1 MRSISTSGII
11 IRKQNRGEHDCF
23 ITLYSPTLGKI
34 QAVAKGARKIDSS
47 FSGHLE
53 TLNICSFQLH
63 KSPHSF
69 TVTQCQTVQ
78 TFRTLRDNFEKSLLA
93 LLILEIFQRSTY
105 SPEQAREL
113 FDLLDS
119 TLHYLSKSEKHQII
133 IESFKIKLLQMLGVM
148 PDISRCSHCQRRWN
162 HAEKILLGEAD
173 SHFSCLD
180 CAKPN
185 QENSSIDFNIIKLI
199 NFLCL
204 KGLTDII
211 KISLSPQEEI
221 KLKQISHKFLQ
232 HYIDREIV
240 SEKIIAHLKG

>member
-1 MRSISTSGII
+1 MRSISTTGII
-11 IRKQNRGEHDCF
+11 IRKQNSGEHDYF
-23 ITLYSPTLGKI
+23 ITLYSPTLGRI
-34 QAVAKGARKIDSS
+34 QAVAKGARKINSS

-53 TLNICSFQLH
+53 TLNICSFQLY
-63 KSPHSF
+63 KSPRSY
-69 TVTQCQTVQ
+69 TVTQCQTIQ

-93 LLILEIFQRSTY
+93 LLVLEIFQKSTY
-105 SPEQAREL
+105 SPEQGREL

-133 IESFKIKLLQMLGVM
+133 IESFKIKLLQMLGGM

-162 HAEKILLGEAD
+162 PEEKILLGAD

-180 CAKPN
+180 CLKSN
-185 QENSSIDFNIIKLI
+185 QESSTIDFNIIKLI

-204 KGLTDII
+204 KNLSDII
-211 KISLSPQEEI
+211 KISMSPPEEK
-221 KLKQISHKFLQ
+221 KLKQISHIFLQ